1 MNRWIIV
8 SDKMQSF
15 SVVLL
20 FALCQII
27 GTMCTVED
35 LSLADDAAQLVEEIN
50 HMACPMD
57 GTLMCPP
64 SAVSSPEQQLR
75 QAATTNLDQ
84 TPVLLNAV
92 TASTVSSTLESSS
105 WSSASGFVPISIASS
120 SVLRI

>member
-1 MNRWIIV
+1 MNHWIIV
-8 SDKMQSF
+8 NDKMQSF

-27 GTMCTVED
+27 GTMCTVPD
-35 LSLADDAAQLVEEIN
+35 LALAGEATQLADEIN

-64 SAVSSPEQQLR
+64 SAVSSPERQLR

-84 TPVLLNAV
+84 TPVLLNPV
-92 TASTVSSTLESSS
+92 TASAVSSTLESSS